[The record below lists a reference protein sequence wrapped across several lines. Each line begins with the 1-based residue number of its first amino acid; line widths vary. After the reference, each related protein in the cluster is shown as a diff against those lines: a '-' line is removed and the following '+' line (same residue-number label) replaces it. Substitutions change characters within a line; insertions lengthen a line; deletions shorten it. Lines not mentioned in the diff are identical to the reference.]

1 MTYTPSH
8 IANFMLDRAERE
20 GRPISQMK
28 LLKLVYIAYGWVLAT
43 LDKKLF
49 DEPIYAW
56 QHGPVIRSL
65 YDEFKHYGRDPI
77 SGRSVSF
84 DLETFDMTEPRV
96 RSDDSKVLTVLDKV
110 WDVYKGF
117 SAWSLRNKTHEP
129 GTPWS
134 QTYDADIRDAEI
146 PDELIK
152 PHFEAKI
159 RTILDNVAA

>member
-1 MTYTPSH
+1 MTYTPGH
-8 IANFMLDRAERE
+8 IANFMLERADRE
-20 GRPISQMK
+20 GRALTQLK

-77 SGRSVSF
+77 DCRSVSF
-84 DLETFDMTEPRV
+84 DLETFDMTEPRI
-96 RSDDSKVLTVLDKV
+96 DDNDTRTLTVLDKV
-110 WDVYKGF
+110 WDVYKGH
-117 SAWSLRNKTHEP
+117 SAWALRNKTHEP
-129 GTPWS
+129 DTPWS
-134 QTYDADIRDAEI
+134 RTYQEGVRDTEI
-146 PDELIK
+146 SDDLIK

-159 RTILDNVAA
+159 RQILDNVAA